1 MTTHAAH
8 PVPAG
13 PAYTHP
19 DVITDPPDP
28 GPTGPEAATWAA
40 GLLQDAG
47 EHVHLVGSG
56 TPTCLGFND
65 PTPECPKRVSYCE
78 LTGVPQ

>member
-1 MTTHAAH
+1 MPTRTAH

-28 GPTGPEAATWAA
+28 GPTGPEAAAWAA
-40 GLLQDAG
+40 GLLLDAG
-47 EHVHLVGSG
+47 EHVHLVASG
-56 TPTCLGFND
+56 QSVCLAGR
-65 PTPECPKRVSYCE
+65 CH
-78 LTGVPQ
+78 GVW